1 MLFKYARA
9 MRALCSQAPKPN
21 LINVKV
27 QLGDKSFNFKF
38 PENSKLAPNLE
49 RSRVPLDF

>member
-1 MLFKYARA
+1 MLFKCTRA
-9 MRALCSQAPKPN
+9 VRAVCSQAPKPN
-21 LINVKV
+21 LINIKV
-27 QLGDKSFNFKF
+27 QVGDKSFNFKF